1 VRARAY
7 AWDSLEKIDNC
18 RLSKWA
24 YDRRDQ
30 EPDVPLIY
38 LAARW
43 MRPTEPRRHDPGAG
57 HRPRELE
64 RPELSRYQHSAGPLE
79 LLSERIRRWPLTQG
93 VEAGDLPEEEDG
105 GGQLGGLSPGLSV
118 LAAEHMGSG

>member
-7 AWDSLEKIDNC
+7 AWDSLEKIDNS

-24 YDRRDQ
+24 HDRRDQ

-43 MRPTEPRRHDPGAG
+43 MRPTRTLSTT
-57 HRPRELE
+57 LE
-64 RPELSRYQHSAGPLE
+64 RVIA
-79 LLSERIRRWPLTQG
+79 
-93 VEAGDLPEEEDG
+93 
-105 GGQLGGLSPGLSV
+105 
-118 LAAEHMGSG
+118 LANLNGSS